1 MTMYREILRLRD
13 EGKVSQRD
21 IAASC
26 GCAHST
32 VKRVLARSRKLG
44 LSFETVKEKTDEQIM
59 RLLFPKKLP
68 RNIHQEPDYA
78 EMHSELS
85 KSGVTIT
92 LLWNEYC
99 DKCKANGQIPYMHSQ
114 FCKCYRKYVTEKK
127 LSWHAV
133 HKPGEVMEVDWAGT
147 KMSYRDEVTES
158 DIKASVFVAVLPFSG
173 YTYVEAFC
181 DEKQASWVQA
191 HINAYKFFS
200 GVTRLL
206 RPDNL
211 RTGVSKADKYEPEIN
226 PVYREMAEYYGT
238 YVSPARVL
246 KPKDK
251 ATVEGTVGII
261 TTNIIA
267 ALRNHRFN
275 SLFEVNKAIKKRLEM
290 FNAAPFQKKEGSRES
305 VFLEEERSSLLE
317 LPRYEYQLAEYKE
330 ATVQCNY
337 HVCVDG
343 KNYSVPYTYI
353 GHKVKIRLTR
363 TMVEIFHNGERIA
376 SHIRNHSVKE
386 RYVTETEHMPQSH
399 RCMAEWDGDRFRSW
413 AAKYGRCTL
422 EVINGYLESGIVEQH
437 SYKKCMGLLQL
448 EKKYSAGQIE
458 AACSKTLAFS
468 KTPSLKSIRLAL
480 RSTAAASQ
488 PEANREQEMGNSAS
502 GFRRGAE
509 YFGGRTND

>member
-21 IAASC
+21 IAVSC
-26 GCAHST
+26 GCSHST
-32 VKRVLARSRKLG
+32 VKRVLARSQELG
-44 LSFETVKEKTDEQIM
+44 LSFETVKDKTEEQIM
-59 RLLFPKKLP
+59 TLLFPKKL
-68 RNIHQEPDYA
+68 RISIQKEPDYA
-78 EMHSELS
+78 DMHSELS

-99 DKCKANGQIPYMHSQ
+99 DRCKANGQIPYMHSQ
-114 FCKCYRKYVTEKK
+114 FCKRYRKYMTEKK

-147 KMSYRDEVTES
+147 KMSYTDEVTES
-158 DIKASVFVAVLPFSG
+158 EIKACVFVAVLPFSG
-173 YTYVEAFC
+173 YAYVEAFY
-181 DEKQASWVQA
+181 DEKQTSWIQA
-191 HINAYKFFS
+191 HINAYKFFG

-211 RTGVSKADKYEPEIN
+211 KTGVRKADKYEPEIN

-267 ALRNHRFN
+267 ALRNQRFN
-275 SLFEVNKAIKKRLEM
+275 SLFEVNEAIKKRLEM
-290 FNAAPFQKKEGSRES
+290 FNAAPFQKKEGTRENI
-305 VFLEEERSSLLE
+305 FLEEERSSLLE

-343 KNYSVPYTYI
+343 KNYSVPYTYV
-353 GHKVKIRLTR
+353 GHKVKIRLTK
-363 TMVEIFHNGERIA
+363 TTVEIFHNGERIA
-376 SHIRNHSVKE
+376 SHIRNHSIKE

-448 EKKYSAGQIE
+448 EKKYSAAQIE
-458 AACSKTLAFS
+458 AACSKTLVFS

-480 RSTAAASQ
+480 RSTSAASQ
-488 PEANREQEMGNSAS
+488 HTANKEQDMGNSAS

>member
-1 MTMYREILRLRD
+1 MTMYREILRLSD

-21 IAASC
+21 IAVSC

-32 VKRVLARSRKLG
+32 VKRVLARSRELG
-44 LSFETVKEKTDEQIM
+44 LSFEIVKEKTDEQIM
-59 RLLFPKKLP
+59 RLLFPKNLP
-68 RNIHQEPDYA
+68 LSIQKEPDYA
-78 EMHSELS
+78 EIHSELS
-85 KSGVTIT
+85 KSGVTMS

-99 DKCKANGQIPYMHSQ
+99 DKCKANGRIPYMYSQ
-114 FCKCYRKYVTEKK
+114 FCQRYREYVTEKK

-147 KMSYRDEVTES
+147 KMSYTDEVTES
-158 DIKASVFVAVLPFSG
+158 EIKASVFVAVLPFSG

-181 DEKQASWVQA
+181 DEKQISWIQA
-191 HINAYKFFS
+191 HINAYKFFG

-261 TTNIIA
+261 TTSIIA
-267 ALRNHRFN
+267 ALRNQRFN
-275 SLFEVNKAIKKRLEM
+275 SLTEVNRAIRKRLEM
-290 FNAAPFQKKEGSRES
+290 FNKALFQKKEGSRES
-305 VFLEEERSSLLE
+305 LFLKEERSALLE

-343 KNYSVPYTYI
+343 KNYSVPYTYV
-353 GHKVKIRLTR
+353 GHKVKMRLTR

-376 SHIRNHSVKE
+376 SHIRNRSVKE

-399 RCMAEWDGDRFRSW
+399 RYMAEWDGNRFRSW

-422 EVINGYLESGIVEQH
+422 EVINSYLESGIVEQH

-448 EKKYSAGQIE
+448 EKKYSAVQIE

-480 RSTAAASQ
+480 QSAAAISQ
-488 PEANREQEMGNSAS
+488 PAANREQDMVNSTS

>member
-1 MTMYREILRLRD
+1 M
-13 EGKVSQRD
+13 
-21 IAASC
+21 
-26 GCAHST
+26 
-32 VKRVLARSRKLG
+32 
-44 LSFETVKEKTDEQIM
+44 
-59 RLLFPKKLP
+59 
-68 RNIHQEPDYA
+68 
-78 EMHSELS
+78 
-85 KSGVTIT
+85 
-92 LLWNEYC
+92 
-99 DKCKANGQIPYMHSQ
+99 
-114 FCKCYRKYVTEKK
+114 
-127 LSWHAV
+127 V

-147 KMSYRDEVTES
+147 KMRYTDEITES
-158 DIKASVFVAVLPFSG
+158 EIKASVFVAVLPYSG

-181 DEKQASWVQA
+181 NEKQTSWMQA
-191 HINAYKFFS
+191 HINAYKFFG

-226 PVYREMAEYYGT
+226 PVYREMTEYYGT

-251 ATVEGTVGII
+251 ASVEGTVGII

-267 ALRNHRFN
+267 ALRNQRFN
-275 SLFEVNKAIKKRLEM
+275 SLAEVNRAIRKRLEM
-290 FNAAPFQKKEGSRES
+290 FNTAPFQKKEGSRES
-305 VFLEEERSSLLE
+305 VFLEEEHSALLE

-343 KNYSVPYTYI
+343 KNYSVPYSYV
-353 GHKVKIRLTR
+353 GRKVRIRFTR

-376 SHIRNHSVKE
+376 SHIRNRSQKE
-386 RYVTETEHMPQSH
+386 KYVTETEHMPQSH
-399 RCMAEWDGDRFRSW
+399 RCMVEWDGDRFRSW

-437 SYKKCMGLLQL
+437 SYKRCMGLLQL
-448 EKKYSAGQIE
+448 GKKYSIVQIE

-468 KTPSLKSIRLAL
+468 KTPSLKNIRLAL
-480 RSTAAASQ
+480 QSAAAESQ
-488 PEANREQEMGNSAS
+488 SATNRGQETENSTSAAS

-509 YFGGRTND
+509 YFGGRGND

>member
-1 MTMYREILRLRD
+1 MTTYREILRLRD
-13 EGKVSQRD
+13 EGKMSQRG
-21 IAASC
+21 IAVSC

-32 VKRVLARSRKLG
+32 VKRVLARSKDLC
-44 LSFETVKEKTDEQIM
+44 LSFENVKDKTDEQIM
-59 RLLFPKKLP
+59 RLLFPKNLP
-68 RNIHQEPDYA
+68 VNVHQEPDYA
-78 EMHSELS
+78 YMHSELL

-114 FCKCYRKYVTEKK
+114 FCKHYRKYVTEKK
-127 LSWHAV
+127 LSWHSV

-147 KMSYRDEVTES
+147 KMSYTDEVTEG
-158 DIKASVFVAVLPFSG
+158 DIKVSVFVAVLPFSG
-173 YTYVEAFC
+173 YTYVEALC
-181 DEKQASWVQA
+181 DEKQASWIQA
-191 HINAYKFFS
+191 HVNAYKFFG

-211 RTGVSKADKYEPEIN
+211 KTGVSKADKYEPEIN

-267 ALRNHRFN
+267 SLRNQHFN
-275 SLFEVNKAIKKRLEM
+275 SLFEVNKAIKQRLKI
-290 FNAAPFQKKEGSRES
+290 FNAAPFQKKAGSRES
-305 VFLEEERSSLLE
+305 IFLEEERSALLD

-353 GHKVKIRLTR
+353 GHKVRVRLTK
-363 TMVEIFHNGERIA
+363 TMVEIFYNGERIS
-376 SHIRNHSVKE
+376 SHIRNHSAKE
-386 RYVTETEHMPQSH
+386 RYVTEIEHMPQSH
-399 RCMAEWDGDRFRSW
+399 RCMAEWSGDRFRS
-413 AAKYGRCTL
+413 
-422 EVINGYLESGIVEQH
+422 
-437 SYKKCMGLLQL
+437 
-448 EKKYSAGQIE
+448 
-458 AACSKTLAFS
+458 
-468 KTPSLKSIRLAL
+468 
-480 RSTAAASQ
+480 
-488 PEANREQEMGNSAS
+488 
-502 GFRRGAE
+502 
-509 YFGGRTND
+509 

>member
-1 MTMYREILRLRD
+1 
-13 EGKVSQRD
+13 
-21 IAASC
+21 
-26 GCAHST
+26 
-32 VKRVLARSRKLG
+32 
-44 LSFETVKEKTDEQIM
+44 
-59 RLLFPKKLP
+59 
-68 RNIHQEPDYA
+68 
-78 EMHSELS
+78 
-85 KSGVTIT
+85 
-92 LLWNEYC
+92 
-99 DKCKANGQIPYMHSQ
+99 
-114 FCKCYRKYVTEKK
+114 
-127 LSWHAV
+127 
-133 HKPGEVMEVDWAGT
+133 
-147 KMSYRDEVTES
+147 
-158 DIKASVFVAVLPFSG
+158 VLPFSG

-191 HINAYKFFS
+191 HINAYKFFG

-211 RTGVSKADKYEPEIN
+211 RTGVSKADRYEPEIN
-226 PVYREMAEYYGT
+226 PVYRDMAEYYGT

-251 ATVEGTVGII
+251 ATVEGVVGII

-267 ALRNHRFN
+267 ALRNQRFN